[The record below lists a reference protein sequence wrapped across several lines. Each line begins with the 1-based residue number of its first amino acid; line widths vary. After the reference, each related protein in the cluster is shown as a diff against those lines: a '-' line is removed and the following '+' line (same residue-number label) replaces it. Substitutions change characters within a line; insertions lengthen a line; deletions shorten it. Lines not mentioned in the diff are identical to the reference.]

1 MLFKERLTFIADLFP
16 ASRLPCIVTLRIY
29 CLQVPYPGA
38 GQLPY
43 IIGGSD
49 LVAHQA
55 RKNSELE
62 EWLREELEVRN
73 FFAKM
78 SKSKTSLLEVVIPTC
93 GHLWNTWKLYFWNKA
108 QPISCDTCVR
118 KVTESQRSEMRLSF
132 GFFFADNLNAF
143 YIKNSYNQ

>member
-1 MLFKERLTFIADLFP
+1 MLFRERLTLIAELFP
-16 ASRLPCIVTLRIY
+16 ALCLPCIVTLRIY

-49 LVAHQA
+49 LVAHQT

-73 FFAKM
+73 FFSKM
-78 SKSKTSLLEVVIPTC
+78 SRTKTSLLKVILTC
-93 GHLWNTWKLYFWNKA
+93 GIFVSISEILGNFTFEIKLSQLAVTCALETLVKA
-108 QPISCDTCVR
+108 R
-118 KVTESQRSEMRLSF
+118 GQR
-132 GFFFADNLNAF
+132 
-143 YIKNSYNQ
+143 

>member
-1 MLFKERLTFIADLFP
+1 MLFRERLTFIAELFP
-16 ASRLPCIVTLRIY
+16 ALCLPCIVTLRIY

-49 LVAHQA
+49 LVAHQT

-73 FFAKM
+73 FFSKM
-78 SKSKTSLLEVVIPTC
+78 SKTKTSLLKMVILTC
-93 GHLWNTWKLYFWNKA
+93 GHFWNTWKFYFWNKA
-108 QPISCDTCVR
+108 QQISCYMCIRHYWTPEDRR
-118 KVTESQRSEMRLSF
+118 KAWVLVF
-132 GFFFADNLNAF
+132 LFCW
-143 YIKNSYNQ
+143 